1 MLSLAASM
9 SLVQVLRMEQL
20 HNARLKVIARPMSRD
35 TSLITAIFSTLSSSR
50 AQDLSAGGNMSAD
63 TL

>member
-9 SLVQVLRMEQL
+9 SLVQVLRLEQL

-35 TSLITAIFSTLSSSR
+35 TSLITAIFSSLSNSR
-50 AQDLSAGGNMSAD
+50 PRDSSAGGNMNAD